1 MGVSQDRDPSLGQ
14 LFTQVTTDV
23 QTHVRDQIALTKVEI
38 SSSAKQ
44 AVGSSAMLIAA
55 GTLGFLGFIFLLIT
69 AAYGLI
75 AAGVWEWAAFLI
87 VAVVLIIIAA
97 ILALVGKKRLENI
110 KGPER
115 AIASLEATKT
125 ALQGD
130 AQGVIDA
137 ATTMPA
143 LPFKSSKEHAAG

>member
-1 MGVSQDRDPSLGQ
+1 MGASQDRDPSLGQ

-23 QTHVRDQIALTKVEI
+23 QSLVRDQIALTKVEI

-69 AAYGLI
+69 AAEGLI
-75 AAGVWEWAAFLI
+75 AAGLAPWLSFLI

-115 AIASLEATKT
+115 AIASLEATKS

>member
-23 QTHVRDQIALTKVEI
+23 QSLVRDQIALTKVEI

-69 AAYGLI
+69 AAEGLI
-75 AAGVWEWAAFLI
+75 AAGLAPWLSFLI